1 MTVVERWS
9 LNRPQGFARRLLASE
24 PGWTARADAIVVGS
38 GVAGLT
44 AALRLRAAGLTVLL
58 ITKAKMQEGSTAWAQ
73 GGIAAALA
81 DDDSPEDHFID
92 TVVAGAGL
100 CDEDAVAVLVNEG
113 PEAVRELIAL
123 GAHFDTDASG
133 EIALT
138 REGGHLRSRIAHA
151 GGDATGAE
159 VSRALADAVRRD
171 PGIEVVENALALDL
185 LLDESGAA
193 QGVTLHVIGSGQ
205 RDGVGAALAPAVI
218 LATGGFGQ
226 VFGQTTNPYVSTGD
240 GVALALRA
248 GADVADLEFVQ
259 FHPTVLWLGPLA
271 RGQQPLVSEAIRG
284 EGAVLLDTHG
294 ERFMVGEHPLAEL
307 APRDVV
313 AKAIMRRMREEE
325 SEHVWLDARGL
336 GTDLLV
342 QRFPTII
349 NSCRQRGIDPVT
361 DLIPV
366 APAQH
371 YVSGG
376 VRTDL
381 DGRASIVG
389 LYACGEV
396 ACTGVHGANRL
407 ASNSLLE
414 GLVFGRRIVQAV
426 LDDHLPVHEP
436 VAQPDTTM
444 LLPHRIRRDLQQVM
458 STDAGVLRSAASLQ
472 DARRQLAGM
481 SDAGGAKPST
491 EDWETTNLHQL
502 ATVLVHHAL
511 LREETRGSHWREDFP
526 EVDDQDWRVHLV
538 TRVQPDGTLQTR
550 SLPIVERT

>member
-1 MTVVERWS
+1 V
-9 LNRPQGFARRLLASE
+9 
-24 PGWTARADAIVVGS
+24 
-38 GVAGLT
+38 
-44 AALRLRAAGLTVLL
+44 
-58 ITKAKMQEGSTAWAQ
+58 
-73 GGIAAALA
+73 
-81 DDDSPEDHFID
+81 
-92 TVVAGAGL
+92 
-100 CDEDAVAVLVNEG
+100 
-113 PEAVRELIAL
+113 
-123 GAHFDTDASG
+123 
-133 EIALT
+133 
-138 REGGHLRSRIAHA
+138 
-151 GGDATGAE
+151 
-159 VSRALADAVRRD
+159 
-171 PGIEVVENALALDL
+171 
-185 LLDESGAA
+185 
-193 QGVTLHVIGSGQ
+193 
-205 RDGVGAALAPAVI
+205 
-218 LATGGFGQ
+218 
-226 VFGQTTNPYVSTGD
+226 
-240 GVALALRA
+240 
-248 GADVADLEFVQ
+248 
-259 FHPTVLWLGPLA
+259 GPLA

-313 AKAIMRRMREEE
+313 AKAIMRRMRAEE

-342 QRFPTII
+342 QRFPTIL

-426 LDDHLPVHEP
+426 LDDQLPVREP
-436 VAQPDTTM
+436 VAQPDTTTV
-444 LLPHRIRRDLQQVM
+444 LPHRIRRDLQQVM
-458 STDAGVLRSAASLQ
+458 STDAGVLRSAASLE

-502 ATVLVHHAL
+502 ATVLVHHAW

-526 EVDDQDWRVHLV
+526 DVDDERWRVHLV

-550 SLPIVERT
+550 SIPIVERT